1 MTNRTTKDWNGCP
14 IRYSAA
20 IFGDNWCM
28 LILRDLMFKGAKHY
42 ADFIN
47 AGEGISTNILASR
60 LSRLEEE
67 GIITKQPDPMH
78 GKRYIYSLTEKGLGL
93 LPALI
98 EIIDWA
104 ETWDTNTEVP
114 PQFVEELRADRS
126 IFVKKIA
133 HGLKR

>member
-1 MTNRTTKDWNGCP
+1 
-14 IRYSAA
+14 
-20 IFGDNWCM
+20 M

-67 GIITKQPDPMH
+67 GIIAKQPDPKH
-78 GKRYIYSLTEKGLGL
+78 GKRYVYSLTDKGLGL
-93 LPALI
+93 LPALL

-104 ETWDTNTEVP
+104 EIWDANTEVP
-114 PQFVEELRADRS
+114 PEFVKEFRADRS
-126 IFVKKIA
+126 AFVKKITLS
-133 HGLKR
+133 LKP